1 MRDLDPR
8 DCDPDEPTLCCVECG
23 ETLDYPEDED
33 TNYPN
38 HCEPCAEIMER
49 IDQRVRDRVA
59 YWDHVEAGI
68 DRMGA
73 WRKKVIG

>member
-1 MRDLDPR
+1 MNDA
-8 DCDPDEPTLCCVECG
+8 CIECG

-33 TNYPN
+33 TKYPN
-38 HCEPCAEIMER
+38 LCEVCAEIEEELR
-49 IDQRVRDRVA
+49 RRRGGRA
-59 YWDHVEAGI
+59 AFWNHVEEGI